1 MAYRI
6 YGNKMFTVYKT
17 EGIKVFLQGLI
28 SMVIFFYTA
37 VKVLEVT
44 VNENI
49 NLAKNLQEHKDRKK
63 M

>member
-1 MAYRI
+1 
-6 YGNKMFTVYKT
+6 MFTVYKT